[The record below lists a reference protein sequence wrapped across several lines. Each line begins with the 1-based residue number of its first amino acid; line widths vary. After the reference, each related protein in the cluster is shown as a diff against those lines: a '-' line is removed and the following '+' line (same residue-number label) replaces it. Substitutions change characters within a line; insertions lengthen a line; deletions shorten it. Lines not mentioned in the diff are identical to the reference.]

1 MQHRRSKATKRMAVS
16 AWRDD
21 VTAWRNDVTAWR
33 YGVSACVTAL
43 QTWRNGVT
51 VT

>member
-1 MQHRRSKATKRMAVS
+1 MLASLARSLEPN
-16 AWRDD
+16 DG
-21 VTAWRNDVTAWR
+21 TAWH

-43 QTWRNGVT
+43 QMWRNGVT